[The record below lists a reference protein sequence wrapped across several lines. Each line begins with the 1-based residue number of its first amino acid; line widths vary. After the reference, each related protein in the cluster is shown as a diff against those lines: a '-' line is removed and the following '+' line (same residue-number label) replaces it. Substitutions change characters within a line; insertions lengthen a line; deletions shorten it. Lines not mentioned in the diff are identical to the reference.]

1 YHTLIFYAIFKCY
14 KVLEIN
20 YVLMPLLLFTAG
32 AFLLQI
38 CPNNLVFTNDKFHG
52 IIEKEDLQQLQRRS
66 IW

>member
-1 YHTLIFYAIFKCY
+1 MLSDLNTAQRLYGIAI
-14 KVLEIN
+14 EIN

-52 IIEKEDLQQLQRRS
+52 IIEEEDLQQLQRRS